1 VELELIFATAFAL
14 EIVFC
19 AVPGAVTAEALRRG
33 IDSGYHPALRVQLGS
48 LIGDLVWAVIALVGL
63 AVIFESVPVRMG
75 LGLIGCLF
83 MTYLAI
89 KALAG
94 ARKGGMPE
102 GVIDEG
108 RSDFMTG
115 VVLSTGNPFQLAF
128 WLGIGATTIASI
140 APEPS
145 MVHYVAFML
154 GFTIAGFLWCFFF
167 AYVVSV
173 GRRYVNERTFQA
185 IQLICGLFL
194 GYLAISMLMNTL
206 RSVGFV

>member
-33 IDSGYHPALRVQLGS
+33 IDSGYHSALRVQLGS

-83 MTYLAI
+83 MMYLAI

-102 GVIDEG
+102 GVTDEG

>member
-1 VELELIFATAFAL
+1 
-14 EIVFC
+14 
-19 AVPGAVTAEALRRG
+19 
-33 IDSGYHPALRVQLGS
+33 
-48 LIGDLVWAVIALVGL
+48 
-63 AVIFESVPVRMG
+63 
-75 LGLIGCLF
+75 
-83 MTYLAI
+83 
-89 KALAG
+89 
-94 ARKGGMPE
+94 
-102 GVIDEG
+102 
-108 RSDFMTG
+108 
-115 VVLSTGNPFQLAF
+115 
-128 WLGIGATTIASI
+128 
-140 APEPS
+140 